1 MPQDPRIPF
10 VEGDII
16 IVELRAALMNF
27 TQLIT
32 AQAQDIT
39 NHLVAKII
47 QGYNLNLIWVH
58 YGGWRST
65 DIHMGVTP
73 GRE

>member
-10 VEGDII
+10 VEGNII

-32 AQAQDIT
+32 AQA
-39 NHLVAKII
+39 
-47 QGYNLNLIWVH
+47 
-58 YGGWRST
+58 
-65 DIHMGVTP
+65 
-73 GRE
+73 